1 MTTPSTPGP
10 DGSPTPAPDDATAAS
25 DVTPAS
31 GGSAKPRR
39 ASTPRRP
46 AASRRTATPGDT
58 TVPGDTAASGAAP
71 DVPASTAAPGDA
83 PTVHGSAPA
92 GATSAMIGAPDAP
105 GDEGTRPLQHDAR
118 RPPRWWGKAL
128 AMAVVAVFVG
138 IFAWHA
144 LGALQGL
151 LVNLLIAFFVA
162 LALEPVVVWLVRH
175 GWKRGGAAAAALLGG
190 LLVVLVVSALFGN
203 LFVQQLV
210 QLVKSVP
217 DLYASA
223 QTMLQERFDVQVP
236 DTEDLLRQGAE
247 QWGSEVASGALLVGT
262 TILGGVF
269 ASLTILLVTYYLLA
283 AGPRFRA
290 SICRWLTPNR
300 QQEVLRLWEVTQV
313 KVSDFI
319 NTRIVLAAIA
329 TAATF
334 VFLAVLGTPYSLP
347 LALFTGV
354 VSQFVPTI
362 GTYIGGALPVAV
374 ALTSQGLPQAIGVL
388 AFILAYQQVENL
400 WLAPKVSARALEMNP
415 AVSFVVVLA
424 FGAVFGALGAFL
436 ALPIAATIQA
446 VANTYVQRHELV
458 RSHMLHDP
466 GESPGDGSSDDAA
479 GRGDAEA
486 TRAAAREADRRR
498 AAES

>member
-1 MTTPSTPGP
+1 VTTDSTPA
-10 DGSPTPAPDDATAAS
+10 SPYSPGTDAPAPDAT
-25 DVTPAS
+25 
-31 GGSAKPRR
+31 
-39 ASTPRRP
+39 
-46 AASRRTATPGDT
+46 
-58 TVPGDTAASGAAP
+58 ASGAP
-71 DVPASTAAPGDA
+71 PA
-83 PTVHGSAPA
+83 A
-92 GATSAMIGAPDAP
+92 GAPLLGAPDSP

-118 RPPRWWGKAL
+118 RPPRWWGKGL

-138 IFAWHA
+138 IFAWDA
-144 LGALQGL
+144 IGALQSL

-162 LALEPVVVWLVRH
+162 LALEPIVVWLVRH
-175 GWKRGGAAAAALLGG
+175 GWKRGGAAAFALLGS
-190 LLVVLVVSALFGN
+190 LVVVLVVSALFGN

-210 QLVKSVP
+210 QLVGNVP
-217 DLYASA
+217 DLYTS
-223 QTMLQERFDVQVP
+223 TQELVQDRFDIEVP
-236 DTEDLLRQGAE
+236 DVAELLRQGAE
-247 QWGSEVASGALLVGT
+247 EWGAEVASGALVVGS

-269 ASLTILLVTYYLLA
+269 ATLTILLVTYYLLA

-290 SICRWLTPNR
+290 SVCRWLTPNR

-329 TAATF
+329 TVATF
-334 VFLAVLGTPYSLP
+334 AFLAILGTPYSLP

-374 ALTSQGLPQAIGVL
+374 ALTSQGVPQALGVL

-458 RSHMLHDP
+458 QSHMLHDP
-466 GESPGDGSSDDAA
+466 GEASGGDPGGDDDPSR
-479 GRGDAEA
+479 GRGDADKA
-486 TRAAAREADRRR
+486 RAAAREADERR
-498 AAES
+498 ADGA

>member
-1 MTTPSTPGP
+1 MTT
-10 DGSPTPAPDDATAAS
+10 DRTPAPAAHPAPDAPPDDESAA
-25 DVTPAS
+25 V
-31 GGSAKPRR
+31 
-39 ASTPRRP
+39 
-46 AASRRTATPGDT
+46 
-58 TVPGDTAASGAAP
+58 AAP
-71 DVPASTAAPGDA
+71 VF
-83 PTVHGSAPA
+83 
-92 GATSAMIGAPDAP
+92 GAPVAP
-105 GDEGTRPLQHDAR
+105 GDEGTRALQHDAR

-138 IFAWHA
+138 IFAWGA

-151 LVNLLIAFFVA
+151 LVNLLIAFFIA
-162 LALEPVVVWLVRH
+162 LALEPIVVWLVRH
-175 GWKRGGAAAAALLGG
+175 GWKRGAAASVSLLGS
-190 LLVVLVVSALFGN
+190 LALVIVMFALFGN

-210 QLVKSVP
+210 QLVGNVP
-217 DLYASA
+217 DLYSSA
-223 QTMLQERFDVQVP
+223 QEMVQERFDAQLP
-236 DTEDLLRQGAE
+236 DQEELLQQAAE

-269 ASLTILLVTYYLLA
+269 AALTILLVTYYLLA

-329 TAATF
+329 SATTF
-334 VFLAVLGTPYSLP
+334 AFLAIVGTPYSLP

-362 GTYIGGALPVAV
+362 GTYIGGALPIAV
-374 ALTSQGLPQAIGVL
+374 ALTSQGVPQALGVL
-388 AFILAYQQVENL
+388 AFILGYQQVENL
-400 WLAPKVSARALEMNP
+400 WLAPKVSARALEMNA

-466 GESPGDGSSDDAA
+466 GETGPQGGDPA
-479 GRGDAEA
+479 GRGDVEK
-486 TRAAAREADRRR
+486 TREAAREADERR
-498 AAES
+498 ADGA